1 MNLPFFIARR
11 YLLAKKS
18 SNAINIITGIS
29 VAGIAIGTAALV
41 LVLSVFNG
49 LGELV
54 MTLTSNFNPDIKIT
68 PTKGKTFQPDS
79 SKIYQI
85 AQLPGVQYLSRSVEE
100 VAFFEYQGTQDFGIL
115 KGIDSIYSKV
125 SNIDTALEEG
135 NFRLKQGDR
144 YLAVLGKGM
153 RNKLTV
159 QIENVLEPIAIYM
172 PRTDEATAME
182 TQFRKRFI
190 YPVGT
195 FATQQD
201 NDNQYV
207 LASLR
212 FVQELLGND
221 RNLSALELKLLPD
234 ADLLKTKASIAQILG
249 TDVTIKDKLEQ
260 EEAFLKIMNL
270 EKWMAFAILTL
281 TLMLVI
287 FNMVGALWMIVL
299 DKKKDISILKSMGMT
314 KENIRNIYLF
324 EGFLLSIIGA
334 VIGFVIAIVLYL
346 IQKNF
351 GIISMPEG
359 FVVDSY
365 PISLKLTD
373 FIFIGIT
380 VLGLGFLASILPS
393 KRAMEAQ

>member
-1 MNLPFFIARR
+1 LNLPFFIARR

-49 LGELV
+49 LGDLV

-79 SKIYQI
+79 LKIYQLT
-85 AQLPGVQYLSRSVEE
+85 QLPGVEFLSRSVEE

-115 KGIDSIYSKV
+115 KGIDSIYAKV
-125 SNIDTALEEG
+125 SHIDTAIEEG

-159 QIENVLEPIAIYM
+159 QLENVLEPIAIYM

-234 ADLLKTKASIAQILG
+234 ADILQLKSSIAQILG

-314 KENIRNIYLF
+314 KENVRNIYLF

-334 VIGFVIAIVLYL
+334 SIGFVIAIVLYL

-351 GIISMPEG
+351 GIISMPTG

-373 FIFIGIT
+373 FIFIAFT
-380 VLGLGFLASILPS
+380 VLSLGFLASILPS
-393 KRAMEAQ
+393 KRAMEA